1 MDIMDEGGGEA
12 GESAENPV
20 AAQPK
25 GEEKSTSSQAREALE
40 EALLGLKDGSVSE
53 AEAAAVVE
61 ALIDARMSAS
71 DGNSGLKSAIKS
83 VFAHLTEAPT

>member
-1 MDIMDEGGGEA
+1 MDEGGGDA
-12 GESAENPV
+12 GESADSAENPV

-25 GEEKSTSSQAREALE
+25 GEEKSASCQAREALE
-40 EALLGLKDGSVSE
+40 EALRGLKDGSVSE

-61 ALIDARMSAS
+61 ALIDARMSS
-71 DGNSGLKSAIKS
+71 DGNSGLKSAIKT